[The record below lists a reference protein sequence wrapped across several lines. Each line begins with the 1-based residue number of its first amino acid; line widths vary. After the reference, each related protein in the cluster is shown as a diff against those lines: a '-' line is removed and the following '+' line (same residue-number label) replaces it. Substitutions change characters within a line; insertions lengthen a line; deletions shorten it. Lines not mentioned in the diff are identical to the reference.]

1 MIRTARPR
9 AENWTSLNALHIANL
24 CKPNCIVEGATGRR
38 ELMADRGALS
48 SQPAVRSDCASGIAA
63 TRIAAA
69 LAENDVLGILSSDYR
84 AKDILAAL
92 KGAAPHAEIIF
103 FPSSDALPGDT
114 QPPTAANIG
123 QRLSAL
129 RKAREAFKA
138 TGRSRIACVTTAEAA
153 SELLPDPKIFD
164 CVLSRL
170 RVRDRLDAEVF
181 AKSVEAL
188 GYFEDDRVDE
198 PAEFAVRGKVIDIFP
213 ADAASPVRI
222 ELADG
227 AIARIREFDS
237 VSQRGLRDLAF
248 LETSPAVE
256 PEITGK
262 GKTLFDYFPGSVI
275 AMDPGAV
282 GERARFLALAADAAE
297 ASRGASGGPRRKLI
311 PKGGWQA
318 ALKSRTV
325 IDLGASAGERA
336 MRLASMPNPVRA
348 MNAEITTA
356 LSEKARV
363 VVAGSAHDLR
373 FVRKRLGKTIAAA
386 AKPVKSWCDVERGP
400 RSRIALLEMQ
410 IDQAWREPGKLVIS
424 ARDVL
429 GSNAGLAAASQDTHG
444 RLLEIGDVCQGD
456 VVIHED
462 HGVAV
467 IAGLTH
473 KSSAAGDKAPGDA
486 IELEYAGGARRLIP
500 VEEADRIWKYG
511 ADRSAVTLDSLDG
524 ASWRKRRLVIDKA
537 MTEAAADL
545 TRIAREN
552 AKRRAV
558 KIAPDAAA
566 YNEFAAGFP
575 FSETPDQARAIKA
588 VRDDLASGKP
598 MDRLVIGDV
607 GYGKTEVAMRAAA
620 LVALTGRQVVIA
632 APTTVL
638 VRQHLETFRQRFE
651 RMGIKVASLSRLS
664 DAAER
669 KRVKAGLAN
678 GSISIVVG
686 TGAVA
691 AKDVVYAKLALV
703 VIDEEQR
710 FGAAD
715 KAMLRKLPGN
725 GHVLNLTATPIPR
738 TLQNALLGLKK
749 MSVIATPPARR
760 QPIRTIAGVFDE
772 GRVRTAL
779 LREKDRG
786 GQSFVVVPRIQDI
799 EAIAAKLERLAPDLT
814 LLKAHGEMP
823 PAQIDSSMVRFASG
837 LGDVLLATNIIEAG
851 LDVPR
856 ANTMIVWRADR
867 FGLAQLHQLR
877 GRVGRGN
884 RRGHILLTTE
894 PGVAL
899 AESTRKRLRTLESL
913 DRLGA
918 GFAISARDL
927 DIRGAGDLVG
937 DAQSGHMKLIGI
949 DLYQHLLERAV
960 RGARGETL
968 ERWTPVVN
976 VGLGGRLPPEW
987 IPETDTRLSL
997 YLRLARLMSRAELN
1011 AFEDEL
1017 VDRFGTEPPEAAM
1030 LLRLANARVLARQ
1043 ANIAKVEAGPQAI
1056 AFTPRIP
1063 MSRRAA
1069 TAGLQMRNERLLLD
1083 ASIAA
1088 PIDRLMRAEK
1098 VLKLLAKGRGKT

>member
-1 MIRTARPR
+1 
-9 AENWTSLNALHIANL
+9 
-24 CKPNCIVEGATGRR
+24 
-38 ELMADRGALS
+38 MADRGALALP
-48 SQPAVRSDCASGIAA
+48 QVVRVDCAVGVA
-63 TRIAAA
+63 TARIAEA
-69 LAENDVLGILSSDYR
+69 LATNDVLAIVSSDYR
-84 AKDILAAL
+84 ARDVVAAL
-92 KGAAPHAEIIF
+92 SGAAPNAQVIF
-103 FPSSDALPGDT
+103 FPPSDALPGDT
-114 QPPTAANIG
+114 QPPTAANVG

-129 RKAREAFKA
+129 RRARDAFRSE
-138 TGRSRIACVTTAEAA
+138 GRGRLVCVTTAEAA
-153 SELLPDPKIFD
+153 SELLPDPKAFD
-164 CVLSRL
+164 SALPRL
-170 RVRDRLDAEVF
+170 RVKDKLDAVAF
-181 AKSVEAL
+181 AKAIRNL

-198 PAEFAVRGKVIDIFP
+198 PAEYAIHGKVIDIFP
-213 ADAASPVRI
+213 ADATSPVRV
-222 ELADG
+222 ELSEG
-227 AIARIREFDS
+227 VVARIREFDS
-237 VSQRGLRDLAF
+237 VSQRGLRDLPF
-248 LETSPAVE
+248 LETGPAVE
-256 PEITGK
+256 PEVTGK
-262 GKTLFDYFPGSVI
+262 GKTLFDYFPGAIV
-275 AMDPGAV
+275 ALDHGVA
-282 GERARFLALAADAAE
+282 GERARFLSLAADAVE
-297 ASRGASGGPRRKLI
+297 ASRGMPAAPRRKLVA
-311 PKGGWQA
+311 KSAWDA
-318 ALKSRTV
+318 ALKSRSV
-325 IDLGASAGERA
+325 VDLTAGQDERRVRFGAA
-336 MRLASMPNPVRA
+336 PNPVRA

-356 LSEKARV
+356 LAEKARV
-363 VVAGSAHDLR
+363 VIVGSAHDLR
-373 FVRKRLGKTIAAA
+373 FIKKRLGKAIATA
-386 AKPVKSWCDVERGP
+386 AKAVKSWNDVERGP
-400 RSRIALLEMQ
+400 RSRVALLEMKV
-410 IDQAWREPGKLVIS
+410 DQSWRESGRLVV
-424 ARDVL
+424 AAQDVL
-429 GSNAGLAAASQDTHG
+429 GSNAGLAAAAPDAGGH
-444 RLLEIGDVCQGD
+444 LLEIGDVCLGD

-473 KSSAAGDKAPGDA
+473 KSSAAGEKAPGEA

-500 VEEADRIWKYG
+500 VEEADRIWRYG
-511 ADRSAVTLDSLDG
+511 ADRSAVTLDNLDG
-524 ASWRKRRLVIDKA
+524 TSWRKRRLVIDKA
-537 MTEAAADL
+537 MTEAAIDL
-545 TRIAREN
+545 TRIAKEN
-552 AKRRAV
+552 ARRRAV
-558 KIAPDAAA
+558 KIDPEAAV
-566 YNEFAAGFP
+566 YNEFVTGFP
-575 FSETPDQARAIKA
+575 FSETPDQTRAIKA

-607 GYGKTEVAMRAAA
+607 GYGKTEVALRAAA
-620 LVALTGRQVVIA
+620 LVALAGKQVVIA

-638 VRQHLETFRQRFE
+638 VRQHLETFRARFE
-651 RMGIKVASLSRLS
+651 RTGLKVASLSRLS

-678 GSISIVVG
+678 GSISVVVG

-691 AKDVVYAKLALV
+691 AKDVTYAKLALV

-715 KAMLRKLPGN
+715 KATLRKLAVN
-725 GHVLNLTATPIPR
+725 GHVLSLTATPIPR

-760 QPIRTIAGVFDE
+760 QPIRTIAGVFDDW
-772 GRVRTAL
+772 RVRTAL

-799 EAIAAKLERLAPDLT
+799 ESIAAKLERLTPDLT

-823 PAQIDSSMVRFASG
+823 PAQIDSAMVRFASG

-894 PGVAL
+894 PGATL

-960 RGARGETL
+960 REARGEKL
-968 ERWTPVVN
+968 ERWTPVIN
-976 VGLGGRLPPEW
+976 VGLGGRLPPDW

-997 YLRLARLMSRAELN
+997 YLRLARLMSRAELD

-1017 VDRFGTEPPEAAM
+1017 VDRFGAEPPEAAV
-1030 LLRLANARVLARQ
+1030 LLRMANARVLARQ
-1043 ANIAKVEAGPQAI
+1043 AEVAKVEAGPQAI
-1056 AFTPRIP
+1056 AFTPRVP
-1063 MSRRAA
+1063 MARRAA
-1069 TAGLQMRNERLLLD
+1069 AAGLRAKGERLLLD

-1088 PIDRLMRAEK
+1088 PVDRLTRTEK
-1098 VLKLLAKGRGKT
+1098 VLKLLVKGRKKA